1 MSHVVNIQLEIKDLD
16 ALEAACKALGLTYD
30 RTATKWRWYGKW
42 MNDYSGKDAA
52 YKHGI
57 EPSRYGKA
65 DAGVITVPGAHY
77 DIGVYKT
84 QNGYALIYDNW
95 QSGGGIEKALG
106 AGTPDL
112 NKQYGAQ
119 VALKRLKK
127 MGWRATAKE
136 TRVNG
141 RLDVKVHA
149 MTR

>member
-1 MSHVVNIQLEIKDLD
+1 MSHVVNIQLEIKDLE

-30 RTATKWRWYGKW
+30 RTANKWRWYGKW

-57 EPSRYGKA
+57 EPSRYGTA
-65 DAGVITVPGAHY
+65 DAGVIRVPGTSY
-77 DIGVYKT
+77 DVGVYKT
-84 QNGYALIYDNW
+84 KDGYALIYDNW
-95 QSGGGIEKALG
+95 QSGGGIEKVLG
-106 AGTPDL
+106 VGTPDL

-149 MTR
+149 LAR